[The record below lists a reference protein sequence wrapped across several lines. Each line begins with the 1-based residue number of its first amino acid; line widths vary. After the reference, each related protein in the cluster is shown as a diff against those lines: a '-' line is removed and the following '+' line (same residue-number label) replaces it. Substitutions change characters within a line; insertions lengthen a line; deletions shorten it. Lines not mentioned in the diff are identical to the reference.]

1 MGEQYIPG
9 CTVAGVIGKAD
20 RGSIVVALAH
30 IAACARSQQQVDHL
44 PLIGPRGLVQGPSPP
59 GPPPCPT
66 PGPPAP
72 LTRKGAWED
81 QEGAHDE
88 GKTGLKAQAKF
99 GLLSIF
105 RGPGFA
111 AQWKFTKKW
120 GGLGGPKRA
129 T

>member
-1 MGEQYIPG
+1 MPG
-9 CTVAGVIGKAD
+9 KE
-20 RGSIVVALAH
+20 
-30 IAACARSQQQVDHL
+30 
-44 PLIGPRGLVQGPSPP
+44 PSRTPP
-59 GPPPCPT
+59 WRPSGQTGPPEFP

-120 GGLGGPKRA
+120 GGSGRPEASYLNNTLSNRGNFLLLYQTLSVR
-129 T
+129 